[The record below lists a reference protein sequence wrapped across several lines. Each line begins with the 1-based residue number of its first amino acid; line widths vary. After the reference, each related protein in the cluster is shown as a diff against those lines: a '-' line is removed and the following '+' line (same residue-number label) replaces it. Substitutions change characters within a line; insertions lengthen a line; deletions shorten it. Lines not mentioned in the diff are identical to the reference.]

1 MLNETFSVIFKHRAV
16 GKIRIFSNFLWIF
29 LESWIFWCFGFFGL
43 FGFLRF
49 RGFYSFSWILRFFG
63 ITEVFRLNSWIFN
76 FWIQKIYFWSIWER
90 VGFLRFVDFHFL
102 DWIRGFE
109 VIWIRFSRDHTL
121 KWDLNSIFQTLWP
134 TTCFWGHR
142 SWISNIILQQLSK
155 IRYHYSKELFSSWME
170 HMFDSKSHL
179 ILQGDLK

>member
-1 MLNETFSVIFKHRAV
+1 MRFCAAILACEELQKLNSFVIYRPPLFFLSKARSKKRKSENKSQNKEITV
-16 GKIRIFSNFLWIF
+16 GKIRLFSNFLWIF

-102 DWIRGFE
+102 DLKFFE
-109 VIWIRFSRDHTL
+109 FASLVTIPKMR
-121 KWDLNSIFQTLWP
+121 P
-134 TTCFWGHR
+134 
-142 SWISNIILQQLSK
+142 
-155 IRYHYSKELFSSWME
+155 
-170 HMFDSKSHL
+170 
-179 ILQGDLK
+179 